1 MSQTGLVIS
10 QVEGVTIVMF
20 REAAIL
26 DMSAVEG
33 ISKDLY
39 ALVDQ
44 QAIRKI
50 VLDFSTVRFLS
61 SQMIGVLIKL
71 QAKAAAIKGRVVLCG
86 LQGELHKVFKITR
99 LDKIMEFAPNEDE
112 AMNRLRGSGRA

>member
-112 AMNRLRGSGRA
+112 AMNRLRGPGRT